1 MIHTHEATELSQDER
16 LRYRRHLRLPDVGL
30 EGQRKLKQARVAL
43 IGAGGLG
50 APSALYL
57 AAAGVGTIGIID
69 DDVVDA
75 SNLQR
80 QVIHSTSTIGQKKTA
95 SAAQRIHELNPHVK
109 VEQRVERLTPETA
122 VDFVR
127 GYDIVVD
134 GADNFPTRYA
144 ASDACVIAE
153 KPYVYGA
160 VYRFEGHVSWFD
172 ARTGPCYRC
181 LFPEAPPAGLA
192 PSCEDA
198 GVLGVVPGI
207 IGLLQ
212 ATEAIKAI
220 IGIGTPLSGR
230 LLVYDALDAS
240 FRELRVRKDPACPAC
255 GDSST
260 MSAPLGA
267 ADACAGDGQRSA
279 SVQQTPFDVQ
289 PQAVKDRLDRKDAF
303 EFLDVRDD
311 DEIEIAALPHTM
323 HIPAHEV
330 AERVAEIPRDR
341 DVVVFCHSG
350 GRSSRVTTLLRM
362 QGFENVFNMNGGATR
377 WSAEVDPTVPKY

>member
-1 MIHTHEATELSQDER
+1 MIHPQTNGELSADER
-16 LRYRRHLRLPDVGL
+16 LRYLRHLRLPDVGL
-30 EGQRKLKQARVAL
+30 EGQQRLKRARVAL

-57 AAAGVGTIGIID
+57 AAAGVGTIGLID

-80 QVIHSTSTIGQKKTA
+80 QVIHSTATIGKHKTE
-95 SAAQRIHELNPHVK
+95 SAAQRIRELNPHVA
-109 VEQRVERLTPETA
+109 VEQRIERLTPSNA
-122 VDFVR
+122 VEFVR

-144 ASDACVIAE
+144 ASDACVIAGR
-153 KPYVYGA
+153 PYVYGA

-181 LFPEAPPAGLA
+181 LFPQAPPAELA

-220 IGIGTPLSGR
+220 IGIGTLLAGR
-230 LLVYDALDAS
+230 LLVYDALDAA
-240 FRELRVRKDPACPAC
+240 FRELRVAKDPQCPAC
-255 GDSST
+255 GAAST
-260 MSAPLGA
+260 MTSPLGC
-267 ADACAGDGQRSA
+267 DDSCGGDQRSA
-279 SVQQTPFDVQ
+279 SVQQTPYDVQ
-289 PQAVKDRLDRKDAF
+289 PQSVKERLDQKDAF
-303 EFLDVRDD
+303 ELLDVRED
-311 DEIEIAALPHTM
+311 DEIEIAPLPHTM

-330 AERVAEIPRDR
+330 AERTAEIPRDR

-350 GRSSRVTTLLRM
+350 GRSSRAVTLLRM

-377 WSAEVDPTVPKY
+377 WSAEIDPSVPKY